1 MAATKPPTPPARA
14 LPPALAAAK
23 HAHANAHVRAH
34 AHLPAHAHAHAL
46 PARPAAQ
53 ATPTPRPLPPAKPPQ
68 PPTSST
74 QSMQA
79 MQAMQSMPSTSSRS
93 AQQATPPQPPRAPF
107 GAARPPSVNRPA
119 DQAHGLRR
127 LFAARAPQQLALLAN
142 PHVDATAVALERLA
156 AALAALGR
164 DTLVVDAA
172 AGSPPPHELAALD
185 LAACVEPIG
194 PRLAYLAARGLPLAH
209 VDATGSAAALLP
221 RLQAA
226 APSADLLLVH
236 ADAADLVRLFDRA
249 PPPVV
254 VLAGTAPDS
263 LTHAYAGMKLLALRG
278 GCASFDLL
286 VAAPPRQ
293 PLAARVAAR
302 IGSCAAR
309 FLGAAVADWV
319 ALDPAGDP
327 REPTPPA
334 LLRLLAALL
343 LPDDA
348 AALQPAASPP
358 IRSDRS

>member
-1 MAATKPPTPPARA
+1 MAATQLTRPPTPPARA

-23 HAHANAHVRAH
+23 HAHANAHARAH
-34 AHLPAHAHAHAL
+34 AHLSAHAHAL

-68 PPTSST
+68 PPMSST
-74 QSMQA
+74 R
-79 MQAMQSMPSTSSRS
+79 AMQSMPSTSSRS
-93 AQQATPPQPPRAPF
+93 AQQATPPLPPRAPF
-107 GAARPPSVNRPA
+107 GAARPPSVPRPA

-263 LTHAYAGMKLLALRG
+263 LTHAYAGMKLLALRS

-348 AALQPAASPP
+348 AALQPTASPP